1 MTWIS
6 SPASRPEALANMWSR
21 AAYWHTF
28 QLLAVFTPDSFRLEG
43 YDPWPFDGRIE
54 VAV

>member
-1 MTWIS
+1 MLFR
-6 SPASRPEALANMWSR
+6 SPRPAPRLSIDPDVTDFYA
-21 AAYWHTF
+21 
-28 QLLAVFTPDSFRLEG
+28 FTPDSFRLEG